1 MRYII
6 EKYTQDEDGVRNLKR
21 CLETIYR
28 KMNLFKLMKPGTN
41 LFENDLKLNVEFPVT
56 MTNDMIDKIIK
67 MGEQNKNQ
75 LSMYM

>member
-1 MRYII
+1 M
-6 EKYTQDEDGVRNLKR
+6 L
-21 CLETIYR
+21 
-28 KMNLFKLMKPGTN
+28 
-41 LFENDLKLNVEFPVT
+41 EFPVT